1 MRTKTLSIA
10 AAIMA
15 LFFIGTSCSNKQKS
29 TEETATTEQASGAME
44 IDDLLANAESLT
56 DQEVTIEG
64 VCTHACKH
72 GATKIFLMGSER
84 TQFGCFYT
92 DHPCRSSQTGFF
104 RYEVRQQ
111 HRSRH
116 RNPERTTCGRSLSAT
131 MGITLES
138 CRCRKA
144 R

>member
-10 AAIMA
+10 TAIMA

-29 TEETATTEQASGAME
+29 TEETATTEQTSGAME

-72 GATKIFLMGSER
+72 GATKIFLMGSDDTQTIRVEAAKLWKER
-84 TQFGCFYT
+84 MPNYY
-92 DHPCRSSQTGFF
+92 
-104 RYEVRQQ
+104 YEEYR
-111 HRSRH
+111 
-116 RNPERTTCGRSLSAT
+116 
-131 MGITLES
+131 I
-138 CRCRKA
+138 RKNVWTKLICNNGNHA
-144 R
+144 

>member
-29 TEETATTEQASGAME
+29 TEETATTEQTSGAME

-72 GATKIFLMGSER
+72 GATKIFLMGSDD
-84 TQFGCFYT
+84 TQT
-92 DHPCRSSQTGFF
+92 IRVEAAKTGFF
-104 RYEVRQQ
+104 RYEVCQQ